1 MNKCNDFNELQLYNI
16 WAKLNQK
23 GGKYEEKNDKIMWDT
38 LALNSYSNR
47 KRLEDDS
54 PTSVYMSD
62 CFEGPSFQSDR
73 SQSSGAF

>member
-1 MNKCNDFNELQLYNI
+1 
-16 WAKLNQK
+16 
-23 GGKYEEKNDKIMWDT
+23 MWDT
-38 LALNSYSNR
+38 LALNSYCNR